1 MVFATVTMVLVLLAV
16 LVMYSTGQ
24 LTTQRMKLQNTAD
37 AMAYSGAVTQARD
50 LNFTAYMNRAMV
62 ANQVA
67 VAQVVSITGWARN
80 FDNTYNGEYAEIAE
94 TLADLSSLSAMWTV
108 PTSIY
113 KPIGETLKSIF
124 DSVGPVMVKALDFL
138 IDALSYSSQG
148 YHYGMAVTLPQTVY
162 DVMKEND
169 PNASLTP
176 FGIAGTGI
184 GVVRH
189 LIFAK
194 RYDPA
199 GSTDGDNRF
208 ANVVDA
214 SSDLFYKNRTL
225 PLTFWPTPMLI
236 DPTRLFEPGVGPL
249 IMFNFHSGGSVNK
262 TASNNSSQNLKSWG
276 SIDATGTFVIFC
288 LTINIFGVPVP
299 IPFPLP
305 PLPAGSGAAAA
316 GTYDNSSILMPG
328 NYLQHR
334 NGANTGVDPAAAI
347 DFGAAYINPYT
358 AIPYII
364 RAGEGPGTN
373 LDSRAGM
380 RTYLDVSGNADKTES
395 KQATGDVKD
404 TKNNN
409 QNTKAPWFFVEVQR
423 ESKSISTTNSNTF
436 HLGGDDGQLSLADGA
451 VGNKVR
457 AMAKAEAYFSR
468 PKALFP
474 RGDGKVEYGSLYSP
488 YWQAHLL
495 PSGIVEQAASIVT
508 PTVFPEL

>member
-1 MVFATVTMVLVLLAV
+1 MVFVTVTMVLVLLA
-16 LVMYSTGQ
+16 LLIMYSTGQ

-37 AMAYSGAVTQARD
+37 AMAYSGALTQARD

-67 VAQVVSITGWARN
+67 VAQIVSITGWART
-80 FDNTYNGEYAEIAE
+80 FDDTYNGEYAEIADS
-94 TLADLSSLSAMWTV
+94 LAELSSLSALWTV

-113 KPIGETLKSIF
+113 RPIGETLKSTF

-148 YHYGMAVTLPQTVY
+148 YHYGMAATLPETVLG
-162 DVMKEND
+162 VMKEND
-169 PNASLTP
+169 PNASMSL
-176 FGIAGTGI
+176 FGLAGTGI
-184 GVVRH
+184 SVIRH
-189 LIFAK
+189 LAFAS

-305 PLPAGSGAAAA
+305 PLPAGAGASAA
-316 GTYDNSSILMPG
+316 GTYDNGTILMPG
-328 NYLQHR
+328 SYLGHR
-334 NGANTGVDPAAAI
+334 NGENADTDPAAAI

-358 AIPYII
+358 VIPYFIK
-364 RAGEGPGTN
+364 AGEGPGTN
-373 LDSRAGM
+373 MDTRAGM
-380 RTYLDVSGNADKTES
+380 RTYLDVSGNADKTTS

-404 TKNNN
+404 SKNN
-409 QNTKAPWFFVEVQR
+409 QNTKAPWFFIEVQR
-423 ESKSISTTNSNTF
+423 DSKSISTTNSNTF
-436 HLGGDDGQLSLADGA
+436 HLGGDDGQLSLGDGT
-451 VGNKVR
+451 VGNKVK

-468 PKALFP
+468 PTALFP
-474 RGDGKVEYGSLYSP
+474 RKDGKTEYGSLYSP

-495 PSGIVEQAASIVT
+495 PSGIPEQAASIIGT
-508 PTVFPEL
+508 TVFPDL